1 MKHGWRST
9 AALVRCGLGSLSLV
23 VLAVVVGRP
32 DLLVLAVPL
41 LVFTAGGIWQRP
53 AEAPRLVTNL
63 VHSTL
68 REGEGTAVR
77 ATLTHA
83 EGVEHAVMA
92 LSPHR
97 FVAAKPPTG
106 VRGVTVIVPAVT
118 VLLDAPIGSMRWGR
132 RSVGDGLVAATSAWG
147 GFRWGPVE
155 MFASTLT
162 TLPMPG
168 HFDSRAPTPHP
179 VGLVGINPARRIGD
193 GTAFASIRRFTAGDR
208 LKRVQWRV
216 SLRTGNLHVTSTLAE
231 EDSSILLIV
240 DAVADIGVSGG
251 TTGPSSSLDVAV
263 RAAGAVAEH
272 YLRRGDRVGLR
283 VLGTTKRS
291 LVAMGAGN
299 THLRRVLDTLAQIV
313 PGATVAAGSTAG
325 AGQVDPARMQFG
337 ASAGTTVIM
346 LSPMLSDEAISAT
359 VTLARRGLSVI
370 VVDTIP
376 EHLDLGE
383 PDPKRDVA
391 WRLRMLERDGLLRKV
406 AVAGIPVVAWR
417 GPGTLDEVLRKL
429 GRRAAMPRMV
439 RR

>member
-1 MKHGWRST
+1 MKHRWRPT
-9 AALVRCGLGSLSLV
+9 AALVRSGLGSLSLV
-23 VLAVVVGRP
+23 VLAIVVGRP

-41 LVFTAGGIWQRP
+41 LVFTFGGIWQRP
-53 AEAPRLVTNL
+53 SQVPRVSTKL

-77 ATLTHA
+77 ATLTDA
-83 EGVEHAVMA
+83 DGVEHAVLA

-97 FVAAKPPTG
+97 FVAAKPVTG
-106 VRGVTVIVPAVT
+106 VCGVTVLVPAAT

-132 RSVGDGLVAATSAWG
+132 CSVGDGLIAATSAWA

-155 MFASTLT
+155 MHPSTLT

-168 HFDSRAPTPHP
+168 RFDSRAPTPHP
-179 VGLVGINPARRIGD
+179 IGLVGINPARRIGD
-193 GTAFASIRRFTAGDR
+193 GTEFGSIRPFYAGDR

-216 SLRTGNLHVTSTLAE
+216 SLRTGRLHVTSTLAE
-231 EDSSILLIV
+231 EDSSVLLIV
-240 DAVADIGVSGG
+240 DAVADIGVSRGN
-251 TTGPSSSLDVAV
+251 TGASSSLDVAV

-272 YLRRGDRVGLR
+272 YLRRGDRVGVR
-283 VLGTTKRS
+283 VLGTARRS
-291 LVAMGAGN
+291 IVAMGAGN

-313 PGATVAAGSTAG
+313 PGATAAT
-325 AGQVDPARMQFG
+325 VDPDRMQFG
-337 ASAGTTVIM
+337 ASAGTMVIV

-376 EHLDLGE
+376 EHLDFGE
-383 PDPKRDVA
+383 PDPQRDVA

-406 AVAGIPVVAWR
+406 AVAGIPVVVWR

>member
-1 MKHGWRST
+1 MKHGWRPT
-9 AALVRCGLGSLSLV
+9 AALVRSGLGSLSLV
-23 VLAVVVGRP
+23 VLALVIGRP

-41 LVFTAGGIWQRP
+41 LVFTAAGIWQRP
-53 AEAPRLVTNL
+53 SQVPRVATKL

-77 ATLTHA
+77 ATLTNA
-83 EGVEHAVMA
+83 AGVEHAVLA

-97 FVAAKPPTG
+97 FVAAQPATG
-106 VRGVTVIVPAVT
+106 VRAVTVIVPAAT

-132 RSVGDGLVAATSAWG
+132 RSVGDGLIAATSAWA

-155 MFASTLT
+155 MHPSTLT

-168 HFDSRAPTPHP
+168 RFDSRAPTPHP

-193 GTAFASIRRFTAGDR
+193 GTEFASIRRFYAGDR

-216 SLRTGNLHVTSTLAE
+216 SLRTGQLHVTSTLAE

-240 DAVADIGVSGG
+240 DATADIGVSGG
-251 TTGPSSSLDVAV
+251 TTGASSSLDVAL

-272 YLRRGDRVGLR
+272 YLRRGDRVGVR

-313 PGATVAAGSTAG
+313 PGSSAAFGYL
-325 AGQVDPARMQFG
+325 DPTRMQFG
-337 ASAGTTVIM
+337 ASAGTMVIV

-370 VVDTIP
+370 VIDTIP
-376 EHLDLGE
+376 EHLDFGE
-383 PDPKRDVA
+383 PDPRRDVA

-406 AVAGIPVVAWR
+406 SVAGIPVVVWR